1 MLLSPLIETASKL
14 ISLYVD
20 IETKLLNWKLSK
32 ECEEYYSDKD
42 NKKFNS
48 DIENGD
54 TKLPDAFR
62 KKKQEEINILI
73 HKEKIK
79 NLSIILILLLFVGG
93 CIHLVI
99 PSSKPLIDTNSL
111 KTTDRTWNLFIGQN
125 ITIRND
131 DGKQEVSYFDQQWFL
146 VHKDWIKTFNENQNF
161 ILEILKDSNRISY
174 TTNVVNHMI
183 IK

>member
-1 MLLSPLIETASKL
+1 M
-14 ISLYVD
+14 
-20 IETKLLNWKLSK
+20 
-32 ECEEYYSDKD
+32 
-42 NKKFNS
+42 
-48 DIENGD
+48 
-54 TKLPDAFR
+54 
-62 KKKQEEINILI
+62 
-73 HKEKIK
+73 
-79 NLSIILILLLFVGG
+79 GG

-99 PSSKPLIDTNSL
+99 PSNKPIIDTNSL